1 MNKKEIF
8 ERQAKHMRT
17 QAKMSKWGAILAN
30 CGGVAAVVSA
40 LAFVAEKDTDSAFV
54 SGMLG
59 ALLFLMGDMAWDSS
73 TMSKKMANKFHRKA
87 TRQQKTR

>member
-17 QAKMSKWGAILAN
+17 QAKISKWGAILAN
-30 CGGVAAVVSA
+30 CGGVAAVISA
-40 LAFVAEKDTDSAFV
+40 LAFVAEKDTDSAFA

-59 ALLFLMGDMAWDSS
+59 ALLFLMGDMAWDSYK
-73 TMSKKMANKFHRKA
+73 MSQKTAKKLQRKV
-87 TRQQKTR
+87 TKQQKTR

>member
-1 MNKKEIF
+1 MAKKEFF
-8 ERQAKHMRT
+8 ECQANHMRT

-40 LAFVAEKDTDSAFV
+40 LAFVAEKDTDSVFA

-59 ALLFLMGDMAWDSS
+59 ALLFLMGDMAWDSYAK
-73 TMSKKMANKFHRKA
+73 SKKMAKKFQRKV
-87 TRQQKTR
+87 TKQQKIR

>member
-17 QAKMSKWGAILAN
+17 QAKISKWGAILAN

-40 LAFVAEKDTDSAFV
+40 LAFVAEKDTDSAFA

-59 ALLFLMGDMAWDSS
+59 ALLFLMGDMAWDSYK
-73 TMSKKMANKFHRKA
+73 MSQKTAKKFQRKA
-87 TRQQKTR
+87 TKQQKTR